1 MTALNDEQRAFLE
14 ANHGATMITLRADG
28 TPHAVR
34 VGVVLVD
41 GKIWSSGTQGRA
53 RTRHLRR
60 DPRSTLL
67 VWPSGFGYLTIESTV
82 TILEGPDVPE
92 LSLRL
97 FRVMQNR
104 PTGDVV
110 WNGKPIDDDG
120 FKTRMVEEER
130 VIYEFEPRRVYGF
143 GLSLG

>member
-1 MTALNDEQRAFLE
+1 VAERL
-14 ANHGATMITLRADG
+14 
-28 TPHAVR
+28 
-34 VGVVLVD
+34 
-41 GKIWSSGTQGRA
+41 
-53 RTRHLRR
+53 
-60 DPRSTLL
+60 
-67 VWPSGFGYLTIESTV
+67 GYLTIESTV